1 MKLKKFNQY
10 LTEEYLEGEF
20 MDQTGRPYKVY
31 QLLFYAFDWDDN
43 ILKMPTE
50 IFLLDSNGDE
60 IGMSTQDFAEYR
72 SLIGKEEFSYENR
85 TIVGYSKDP
94 FRYFRDEVDA
104 DIFVKDVKLGVENKM
119 FAKSWEK
126 FIECLTTGALFAI
139 ITARGHESGSE
150 NNSGPM
156 RRGVRTIID
165 SLNSEQKQRMIDH
178 LKMFAHLYDKPM
190 ASSEELIENYLDHCE
205 FIGVS
210 APSRG
215 GAPDNPEAA
224 KEEAFLN
231 FVDKCDYLAKDLENR
246 LNEDIETIKKGDVW
260 KVKAKIGFSDDDSK
274 NYEHIDDVVKNLN
287 NETYSNVEEFHVIYT
302 GIEDKKQVYKKESK
316 IFNFSDFKNISETS
330 EQTPGLESSVMSCTQ
345 FGNMS
350 GQLNPTDIK
359 TRQDDYH
366 NQLLRQTDY
375 LTKMSREVRPK
386 RKKKKNSD

>member
-10 LTEEYLEGEF
+10 LKEEYLEGEF

-50 IFLLDSNGDE
+50 IFLLDSNGE
-60 IGMSTQDFAEYR
+60 EVGMSTQDFAEYR
-72 SLIGKEEFSYENR
+72 GLIAKEDFTYDGR

-94 FRYFRDEVDA
+94 FRYFRDEVDG
-104 DIFVKDVKLGVENKM
+104 DIFVKDVKLAVENKM

-156 RRGVRTIID
+156 RRGVRSIID
-165 SLNSEQKQRMIDH
+165 SLNSEQKQKMIDH
-178 LKMFAHLYDKPM
+178 LKMFAHLYDKPVT
-190 ASSEELIENYLDHCE
+190 SSEELIENYLDHCE

-231 FVDKCDYLAKDLENR
+231 FVDKCNYLAKDLESK
-246 LNEDIETIKKGDVW
+246 LNEDLETIKSGEMW

-287 NETYSNVEEFHVIYT
+287 NEIYSNVKEFHVIYT
-302 GIEDKKQVYKKESK
+302 GQGDKKQVYKKESK
-316 IFNFSDFKNISETS
+316 IFKFSDFLELSESS
-330 EQTPGLESSVMSCTQ
+330 EQSPGLESSVMSCTQ

-350 GQLNPTDIK
+350 GQLNPTDSK

-375 LTKMSREVRPK
+375 LTKMSRDVRPK
-386 RKKKKNSD
+386 RKKKKNTD